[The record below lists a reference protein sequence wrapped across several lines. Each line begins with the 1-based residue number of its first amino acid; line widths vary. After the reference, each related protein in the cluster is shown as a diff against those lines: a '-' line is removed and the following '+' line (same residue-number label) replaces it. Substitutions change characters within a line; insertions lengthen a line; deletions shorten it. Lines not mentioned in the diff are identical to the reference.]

1 MAEIISNKSCKNT
14 YSDNGFYECKGTL
27 TLRHGNDCLVTGN
40 YFIGNNI
47 SQTGGVRIIGENHVV
62 ENNRFETLG
71 GEGYKSALCI
81 VRGQENNPLNG
92 YAPVKNAIIRDNI
105 FLDCKLSM
113 HINYK
118 GTSSQSLAPISTQI
132 NHNTIIAIDSNSYV
146 IKYESSSPEA
156 EISWNSNNIFGKIS
170 NDIFHLIISQTKPLD
185 ISSTHNMN
193 NIKLSAG
200 TFPNFSTEN

>member
-1 MAEIISNKSCKNT
+1 MSR
-14 YSDNGFYECKGTL
+14 G
-27 TLRHGNDCLVTGN
+27 
-40 YFIGNNI
+40 
-47 SQTGGVRIIGENHVV
+47 
-62 ENNRFETLG
+62 LG
-71 GEGYKSALCI
+71 DVYK
-81 VRGQENNPLNG
+81 RQ
-92 YAPVKNAIIRDNI
+92 
-105 FLDCKLSM
+105 M

-132 NHNTIIAIDSNSYV
+132 NHNTIIAKDSNSYV

-200 TFPNFSTEN
+200 TLPNFSTEN

>member
-1 MAEIISNKSCKNT
+1 M
-14 YSDNGFYECKGTL
+14 
-27 TLRHGNDCLVTGN
+27 
-40 YFIGNNI
+40 
-47 SQTGGVRIIGENHVV
+47 
-62 ENNRFETLG
+62 
-71 GEGYKSALCI
+71 
-81 VRGQENNPLNG
+81 PLS
-92 YAPVKNAIIRDNI
+92 KIAIIRDNI

-200 TFPNFSTEN
+200 TLPNFSTENLIFPQKLMKIAFLQFASTRT